1 MMELPSDV
9 AHTVMSMLKPQARP
23 FAILIFEYLMEDTVN
38 IRVRAG
44 SITESER
51 NALLLTGTQC
61 ILGMQWWARHADSQ
75 SFTSDTVY
83 AAMALEFEFATE
95 ADRARWDRRVSFEM
109 RRPAVHRIA

>member
-1 MMELPSDV
+1 MMELPPDV
-9 AHTVMSMLKPQARP
+9 AHTVLSMLKPQARP
-23 FAILIFEYLMEDTVN
+23 FAILIFEYLMEDNVN

-51 NALLLTGTQC
+51 NALLLTGNQT
-61 ILGMQWWARHADSQ
+61 ILGMEWWARYTESQ
-75 SFTSDTVY
+75 TFTSDTVY